1 MFMTM
6 RSFKLVVAGII
17 LGVGVPFHVGMM
29 DQAWVISWALLG
41 AWAVLLIAKYAAQE
55 RAVISWVKARLDEIR
70 KEKDDA

>member
-17 LGVGVPFHVGMM
+17 LGVGLPLHVGMM
-29 DQAWVISWALLG
+29 DQVWVISWALLG

-55 RAVISWVKARLDEIR
+55 RAIIGWVKTQIDKR